1 MHETRLAFLAAAGAA
16 RPIVRLAE
24 VGERWDEPS
33 ALEGMTIGA
42 LTAHLVRA
50 VTSVQEC
57 LDAHVRESEE
67 PLSAAAY
74 FLPVTADLSS
84 SVNTRVRHASSDA
97 ARAGH
102 PGVVAAM
109 DHAQEHLG
117 VRLSEEPEDRLIN
130 VKVRDEVLSL
140 DDYLKTRI
148 IELTT
153 HTDDLCVSLG
163 RPTPTLPGLDVA
175 IATLID
181 VAALRH
187 GDLAVLR
194 ALVRRERDPDDALRV
209 I

>member
-1 MHETRLAFLAAAGAA
+1 
-16 RPIVRLAE
+16 
-24 VGERWDEPS
+24 
-33 ALEGMTIGA
+33 
-42 LTAHLVRA
+42 
-50 VTSVQEC
+50 
-57 LDAHVRESEE
+57 
-67 PLSAAAY
+67 
-74 FLPVTADLSS
+74 
-84 SVNTRVRHASSDA
+84 
-97 ARAGH
+97 
-102 PGVVAAM
+102 M